1 MILKQLFLMLT
12 MLVTN
17 VKCSGN
23 TQIYINSNSTVMI
36 QLQNCFLKYYCH
48 ITETEDFDSVELME
62 IVSEEPFLYEVP
74 FVAGIKDKGE
84 LLIDI
89 LYEQDTGE
97 FMNCNN
103 MFGETET
110 LIYSERK
117 VVPLSLEFYNF
128 TIAYNND
135 SSIDFAIRNVC
146 DEDYIRDACNFY
158 CKPDK
163 HYMCV
168 NGNRTC
174 TPEYTGYLCRT
185 PVCPNAC
192 SGNGICVAPSKCQC
206 RQGFIG
212 ESCNTC
218 ITRDNCTHGTCVS
231 LSKHYILPFTCKCL
245 DGYKGENCDE
255 DDICYH
261 ARPCRY
267 GKCIPN
273 NDKLGF
279 HCQCNEGYFGTR
291 CDRHA
296 MVFDCTVSTDC
307 KNGGRC
313 LFYKNRSRCKCRGGY
328 KGKFCERKSNYNCN
342 KKRCRAGYVCVMDNG
357 VPICVN
363 TVTPGPLVTVKQ
375 NASSVIYQIFYGQF
389 HWKFHNSTWEVN
401 KALKNAVNKSSVNI
415 YYMQQNRGGTNQIG
429 GGPGEDEEYE
439 DYREAP

>member
-12 MLVTN
+12 LLVTN

-23 TQIYINSNSTVMI
+23 TQIFINSNSTVMI

-48 ITETEDFDSVELME
+48 IVETEDFDSVELME
-62 IVSEEPFLYEVP
+62 IVSEEPFLYEVS

-89 LYEQDTGE
+89 LYEQDTDI
-97 FMNCNN
+97 
-103 MFGETET
+103 FGKTET
-110 LIYSERK
+110 LVYSERK

-206 RQGFIG
+206 RQGFI
-212 ESCNTC
+212 
-218 ITRDNCTHGTCVS
+218 
-231 LSKHYILPFTCKCL
+231 
-245 DGYKGENCDE
+245 

-401 KALKNAVNKSSVNI
+401 KALKNAVNESSVNI
-415 YYMQQNRGGTNQIG
+415 YYTQQTGGGTNQIG